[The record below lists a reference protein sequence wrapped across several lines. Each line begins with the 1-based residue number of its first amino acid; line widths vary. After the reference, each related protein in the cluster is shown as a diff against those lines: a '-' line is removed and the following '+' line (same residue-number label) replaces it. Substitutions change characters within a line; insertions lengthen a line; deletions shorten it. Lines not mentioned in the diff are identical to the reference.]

1 MKTPARPHSLRAR
14 LVATVLVLLAV
25 TLSVIGVATTLAL
38 RQFLYGRLDRE
49 VVEANGRFVAAQTGQ
64 LRPPGGFP
72 YRIPPSDFLGPVQGP
87 RTVGAT
93 VREGV
98 VVRAEV
104 SSRGGGSSALP
115 DVDDA
120 ALVAV
125 PVGEGP
131 TTVDLSIGDY
141 RMVATETAGTVYIIG
156 QPAGGAQDVLVRL
169 IVVEVIAIGIA
180 LLGGG
185 YAGAVLVRRELRPLE
200 RVADTA
206 ATVSALP
213 LDRGEV
219 ELAERVRDVD
229 PRTEVGQVASAL
241 NKMLDNVGGALEARQ
256 DSEMRLRQ
264 FIADASHELRTP
276 LAAIRGYAE
285 LTRRAPLAP
294 ETEYSIARI
303 SSQAE
308 RMTTLV
314 EDLLLLA
321 RLDAGRPLERGAV
334 DLTRLVLDGV
344 NDAYAAGMDH
354 RWQLDLP
361 DEPVIV
367 PGDAPRLTQ
376 VLTNLLA
383 NARTHTPAGTTVT
396 VGLARDGGALL
407 TVTDDGPG
415 IAPDLLPHV
424 FERFARGSV
433 GRSRHTGST
442 GLGLS
447 IVDAVVAAHGGTVT
461 VQSRPGRTEFA
472 VRLPPEGALPPRG
485 GASRNAPA
493 RGATDGAEATP
504 VRPSDGDAPRVGRD
518 GPDPAAATSA
528 TGPPA
533 RHAR

>member
-49 VVEANGRFVAAQTGQ
+49 VVEANSRFVAVRTGQ
-64 LRPPGGFP
+64 FVPPGGFR
-72 YRIPPSDFLGPVQGP
+72 YGQPPQDFLGPVQGP

-93 VREGV
+93 IQNGV
-98 VVRAEV
+98 VQRAEV
-104 SSRGGGSSALP
+104 SSRGGESSVLP
-115 DVDDA
+115 SVDDA

-125 PVGEGP
+125 PVGGGP

-141 RMVATETAGTVYIIG
+141 RMVATETAGTVYVIG
-156 QPAGGAQDVLVRL
+156 QPAGGAQDVIARLV
-169 IVVEVIAIGIA
+169 VVEVIAIGIA

-185 YAGAVLVRRELRPLE
+185 FAGAVLVRRELRPLE

-206 ATVSALP
+206 AKVSALP

-241 NKMLDNVGGALEARQ
+241 NQMLDNVGGALEARQ

-285 LTRRAPLAP
+285 LTRRAPLP
-294 ETEYSIARI
+294 PDIEYSIARI
-303 SSQAE
+303 SSQTE
-308 RMTTLV
+308 RMTGLV

-321 RLDAGRPLERGAV
+321 RLDEGQELVYGSV
-334 DLTRLVLDGV
+334 DLTRLTIEAVE
-344 NDAYAAGMDH
+344 DARPAGPDH
-354 RWQLDLP
+354 SWQLEVDE
-361 DEPVIV
+361 EPVV
-367 PGDAPRLTQ
+367 LAGDATRLTQ
-376 VLTNLLA
+376 VVANLLA

-396 VGLARDGGALL
+396 VSVVREGSHAVLR
-407 TVTDDGPG
+407 VHDDGPG
-415 IAPDLLPHV
+415 VDAALRDEL
-424 FERFARGSV
+424 FERFSRGD
-433 GRSRHTGST
+433 RSRARKTGGT

-447 IVDAVVAAHGGTVT
+447 IAKAIVSAHRGTITAASV
-461 VQSRPGRTEFA
+461 PGDTTFE
-472 VRLPPEGALPPRG
+472 VRLPAR
-485 GASRNAPA
+485 PA
-493 RGATDGAEATP
+493 
-504 VRPSDGDAPRVGRD
+504 
-518 GPDPAAATSA
+518 DPAAS
-528 TGPPA
+528 
-533 RHAR
+533 

>member
-1 MKTPARPHSLRAR
+1 MKTPTRPHSLRAR

-25 TLSVIGVATTLAL
+25 TLLVIGVATTLAL

-49 VVEANGRFVAAQTGQ
+49 VVEANSRFVAVQTGQ
-64 LRPPGGFP
+64 FTPPPGFP
-72 YRIPPSDFLGPVQGP
+72 AGVPRDFLGPVQGP
-87 RTVGAT
+87 RTIGAT
-93 VREGV
+93 IRDGV
-98 VVRAEV
+98 VQRAEV
-104 SSRGGGSSALP
+104 SSRGGGSSAVP
-115 DVDDA
+115 EVDDA

-125 PVGEGP
+125 PVGGGP
-131 TTVDLSIGDY
+131 TTVDLSLGDY
-141 RMVATETAGTVYIIG
+141 RMVATRYGDTVYVIG
-156 QPAGGAQDVLVRL
+156 QPAGGAQDVIGRLV
-169 IVVEVIAIGIA
+169 VVEVIAVGIA

-185 YAGAVLVRRELRPLE
+185 IAGAVLVRRELRPLE

-206 ATVSALP
+206 AKVSALP

-219 ELAERVRDVD
+219 ELAERVHDVD
-229 PRTEVGQVASAL
+229 PRTEVGQVAIAL
-241 NKMLDNVGGALEARQ
+241 NQMLDNVGGALEARQ

-303 SSQAE
+303 SSQTE
-308 RMTTLV
+308 RMTALV

-321 RLDAGRPLERGAV
+321 RLDAGRPLERGSV

-361 DEPVIV
+361 DEPVV
-367 PGDAPRLTQ
+367 VTGDASRLTQ

-396 VGLARDGGALL
+396 IGLARSEGGARL
-407 TVTDDGPG
+407 TVVDDGPG
-415 IAPDLLPHV
+415 IAPELLPHV

-433 GRSRHTGST
+433 GRSRQAGST
-442 GLGLS
+442 GLGLA
-447 IVDAVVAAHGGTVT
+447 IVGAVVAAHGGSVS
-461 VQSRPGRTEFA
+461 VNSGPGRTEFA
-472 VRLPPEGALPPRG
+472 VWLPGHDAGR
-485 GASRNAPA
+485 APTVPIDRDAAA
-493 RGATDGAEATP
+493 RGRG
-504 VRPSDGDAPRVGRD
+504 SQ
-518 GPDPAAATSA
+518 PAH
-528 TGPPA
+528 
-533 RHAR
+533 R